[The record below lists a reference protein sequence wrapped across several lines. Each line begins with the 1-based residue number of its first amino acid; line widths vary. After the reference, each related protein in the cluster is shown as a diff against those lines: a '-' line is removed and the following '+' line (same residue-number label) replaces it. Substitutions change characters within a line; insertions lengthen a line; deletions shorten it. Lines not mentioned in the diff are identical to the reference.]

1 MTAIDD
7 WLESLT
13 IKEEKYNQIQ
23 NTQERIQQTLLQI
36 QFEGEVSTDIE
47 FIGNLWIDILNTD
60 NKEQLLMKILTLLE
74 LGVISR
80 DLTYQ
85 LIVKLF

>member
-60 NKEQLLMKILTLLE
+60 NKEQLFMKILMLLE
-74 LGVISR
+74 IGAISR
-80 DLTYQ
+80 VLTYQ